1 MKIIALAILFILLFR
16 RIKSTPDVFKGIV
29 DKKYWENYGKDIV
42 YKYKENLGWYGES
55 SKAIISIVMYLIY
68 LFLAVFY
75 LLLGIKINTQI
86 FTILSAVQIFL
97 ILCNIYY
104 TYHIVSIVFDE
115 KFDEIK
121 TNRFSNIIN
130 MVLDYIYYLMAIY
143 LLIK

>member
-1 MKIIALAILFILLFR
+1 MKIIALVILFVLLFR
-16 RIKSTPDVFKGIV
+16 RIKNTPDVFKGIF
-29 DKKYWENYGKDIV
+29 DKNYWRSRAKEIV
-42 YKYKENLGWYGES
+42 FNYKENLGWYGES
-55 SKAIISIVMYLIY
+55 SKVIISIVIYLIY

-97 ILCNIYY
+97 VLCNIYY

-115 KFDEIK
+115 KFYEIK
-121 TNRFSNIIN
+121 TNRLSNIIN

>member
-1 MKIIALAILFILLFR
+1 MKIIALVILFVLLFR
-16 RIKSTPDVFKGIV
+16 RIKSTPDVFKGIF
-29 DKKYWENYGKDIV
+29 DKNYWRSRAKEIV
-42 YKYKENLGWYGES
+42 FNYKENLGWYGES

-97 ILCNIYY
+97 VLCNIYCSY
-104 TYHIVSIVFDE
+104 YIVSVIFDE
-115 KFDEIK
+115 KFDDLK
-121 TNRFSNIIN
+121 TGRFSNVIN
-130 MVLDYIYYLMAIY
+130 MIVDYVYYIMAIY